1 MTVTRHNKQS
11 EGDHGHDGGHV
22 DDLCW
27 TVEEEAVEEAEEE
40 LKEGHNDGKRQVL
53 GSELIRFKELAV
65 DSDIDRHV

>member
-1 MTVTRHNKQS
+1 MTVTRYDKQS
-11 EGDHGHDGGHV
+11 ETDHGHDGGHV

-40 LKEGHNDGKRQVL
+40 LEGGHNDGKRQVL

-65 DSDIDRHV
+65 DSDIYRHV